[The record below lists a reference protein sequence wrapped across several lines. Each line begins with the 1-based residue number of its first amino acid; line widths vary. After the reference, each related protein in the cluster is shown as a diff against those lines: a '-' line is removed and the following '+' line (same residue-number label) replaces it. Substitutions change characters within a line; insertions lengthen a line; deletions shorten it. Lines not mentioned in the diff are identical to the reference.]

1 MEKNRRWRKWIA
13 KEKEGDTGT
22 GTTSTST
29 STGTGT
35 GTGTSTGTSTGKD
48 MAVDNNDK
56 EKTNGVEVE
65 DSVQSP
71 LNTQPFVGNP
81 GEDKITINSKRVKR
95 RVGDKAHCTF
105 CGSEGVIV
113 EKYSK
118 R

>member
-1 MEKNRRWRKWIA
+1 MQ
-13 KEKEGDTGT
+13 GDTDTGTDTGT
-22 GTTSTST
+22 GTTGM
-29 STGTGT
+29 TGT
-35 GTGTSTGTSTGKD
+35 D

-81 GEDKITINSKRVKR
+81 GEDKITINGKRVKR
-95 RVGDKAHCTF
+95 RVGDKAYCTF

>member
-1 MEKNRRWRKWIA
+1 MEKRCDLEKNRRWRKWIA
-13 KEKEGDTGT
+13 KEMEGDTGT
-22 GTTSTST
+22 GTTST
-29 STGTGT
+29 GT
-35 GTGTSTGTSTGKD
+35 D

-56 EKTNGVEVE
+56 GKTDGVEVE

-71 LNTQPFVGNP
+71 LNTQPFLGNV

-95 RVGDKAHCTF
+95 RVGNKAHCTF